1 MSGTTTP
8 EPTTAAPYAAGAI
21 ATPTDAMIVAT
32 PVEPDPAKLEA
43 FVGRMVSD
51 MGAAMSGALIITGT
65 KLGLYKALQDG
76 GPATSSQLAAR
87 VDAAERYVREWLS
100 AQAASGY
107 VDYDAET
114 GQFSLSPE
122 QAMVFANEDSPV
134 YLAPAYE
141 VIASGYIDEPK
152 VSDAFRTGKGVGW
165 HEHHECLFRGTERF
179 FRPGYRAHLVQEW
192 LPALDGVVAKL
203 QAGAKVADIGCGAG
217 ASTIVMAQAYPNS
230 HFTGFDYH
238 EASIERAREA
248 AREAGS
254 PANLEF
260 AVATAK
266 ETPGEGYDLVACFDC
281 LHDMGDPVGAARR
294 VRAMLS
300 ANGTFMIVEPFAKDS
315 LAENI
320 NPVGRLY
327 YSASTMICTPGSL
340 AQEVGL
346 ALGAQ
351 AGEARLTEVLRDAGF
366 TRVRR
371 AAETPFNLVIE
382 ARP

>member
-1 MSGTTTP
+1 MTGTTTTP
-8 EPTTAAPYAAGAI
+8 EPTLTAAPGAAAGA
-21 ATPTDAMIVAT
+21 TENLIVEQL
-32 PVEPDPAKLEA
+32 PPDPAKLEA
-43 FVGRMVSD
+43 FVGQMVGD
-51 MGAAMSGALIITGT
+51 MGAAMSGALVITGT
-65 KLGLYKALQDG
+65 KLGLYRALHEG
-76 GPATSSQLAAR
+76 GPATSIQLAAR

-107 VDYDAET
+107 VDYDAAS
-114 GQFSLSPE
+114 GLFSLSPE
-122 QAMVFANEDSPV
+122 QAMVFADEDSPV

-141 VIASGYIDEPK
+141 VIASGYIDEHK
-152 VSDAFRTGKGVGW
+152 VTDAFRTGKGVGW

-203 QAGAKVADIGCGAG
+203 SAGAKVADIGCGAG

-230 HFTGFDYH
+230 RFTGFDYH

-254 PANLEF
+254 PSNLDF
-260 AVATAK
+260 AVASAK

-281 LHDMGDPVGAARR
+281 LHDMGDPVGAAKR

-300 ANGTFMIVEPFAKDS
+300 ANGTFMIVEPFAQDS
-315 LAENI
+315 LADNI

-351 AGEARLTEVLRDAGF
+351 AGEGRLSEVLREAGF
-366 TRVRR
+366 TRIRR